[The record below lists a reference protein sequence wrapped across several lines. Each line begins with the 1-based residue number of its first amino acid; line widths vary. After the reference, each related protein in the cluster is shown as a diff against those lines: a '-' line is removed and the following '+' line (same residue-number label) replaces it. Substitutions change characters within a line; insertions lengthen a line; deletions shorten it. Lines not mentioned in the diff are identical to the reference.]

1 MFGKVFGRRE
11 QSEAVPPLYRPY
23 KSDHV
28 NKVYN
33 LLFCDNLSLLTERNE
48 RDFSFNTVMSE
59 SVDRETLERI
69 GNDLDVESRVRVVAF
84 NRLRA
89 MKLSVP
95 TKRLLGVIIETPQ
108 PGGLDVLAA
117 FPDGCL
123 RYINFSEK
131 FALLNSP
138 TPSLAEKSA
147 ELIRVSQFIVNS
159 IGPWNK
165 VRRPPPRLR
174 VNRTQ
179 VGAVDPR
186 LRPELLA
193 RPLPELA
200 CRRTRVA
207 RRQHPSV
214 RAQHRWTNRW
224 FRWRRATSN
233 VV

>member
-1 MFGKVFGRRE
+1 MFHVRKKVFGRRE

-165 VRRPPPRLR
+165 VRRPPPQGDLIRMSFL
-174 VNRTQ
+174 VSD
-179 VGAVDPR
+179 GLYFGEGPYLD
-186 LRPELLA
+186 LA
-193 RPLPELA
+193 RDRLAAPVLKASHVLLEALVDYVLAPENKD
-200 CRRTRVA
+200 
-207 RRQHPSV
+207 QW
-214 RAQHRWTNRW
+214 Q
-224 FRWRRATSN
+224 
-233 VV
+233 